1 MEPYFIATRNCWV
14 KMVVIIHEIPSLWS
28 STGPKKASC
37 MCNSKSIIKYRKP
50 LMCTMPQQE
59 GRYLTTT
66 LSFSSPH
73 NILIPLICHKYKT
86 VDDRSI
92 SYSWCYCSQMLYLYG
107 NGLLQVI
114 HSQYLYCVNVHFLQV
129 FLVQGAYIKYKR
141 NLPYSSVIFTII
153 NKKFETRQ
161 LALLV
166 LVNTRLTRL
175 TRQIVRR

>member
-1 MEPYFIATRNCWV
+1 MIIYFWLDFTVKAPWAPYFPTEARRSLSLSIIHYKWISHLDWMEPYFIATRNCWV

-73 NILIPLICHKYKT
+73 NILIPLICHKYEA

-114 HSQYLYCVNVHFLQV
+114 HS
-129 FLVQGAYIKYKR
+129 
-141 NLPYSSVIFTII
+141 
-153 NKKFETRQ
+153 
-161 LALLV
+161 
-166 LVNTRLTRL
+166 
-175 TRQIVRR
+175 